1 MTLCFS
7 FLSPGPSRRL
17 SLACGPQSISPALR
31 VVKCASGYDDSVAG
45 VVACLLARS
54 RFSDAASSVS
64 SRRAW
69 RGAGHIRP
77 RFCLGG
83 RFRARLVLPSR
94 DAWLMSSA
102 DCFDD
107 LLSCLLF
114 ACYHAPSRP
123 ASRCS
128 SRRAS
133 RCAYLASDVF
143 FLCFLSHSPGHRDC
157 LICPRARLVRRL
169 VVPSRRASR
178 AAACCHVLLA

>member
-1 MTLCFS
+1 M
-7 FLSPGPSRRL
+7 
-17 SLACGPQSISPALR
+17 
-31 VVKCASGYDDSVAG
+31 AG
-45 VVACLLARS
+45 AVACLLARG
-54 RFSDAASSVS
+54 RFARVRLSSVS

-94 DAWLMSSA
+94 GAWLMSSA

-107 LLSCLLF
+107 LPSCLLF

-123 ASRCS
+123 SSRFS

-133 RCAYLASDVF
+133 RCACLTPDVF
-143 FLCFLSHSPGHRDC
+143 FLCFFSSRPLASCACLICSSCPSRSVVSSSRLVGRLGRRRGASYAC
-157 LICPRARLVRRL
+157 LICPDGVLVSSL
-169 VVPSRRASR
+169 SSRRAGRR
-178 AAACCHVLLA
+178 AGRGGEVS

>member
-1 MTLCFS
+1 MIAWRVS
-7 FLSPGPSRRL
+7 
-17 SLACGPQSISPALR
+17 SPACLP
-31 VVKCASGYDDSVAG
+31 VVD
-45 VVACLLARS
+45 
-54 RFSDAASSVS
+54 FPMS

-83 RFRARLVLPSR
+83 RFHARLVLPSR

-123 ASRCS
+123 SSRFS

-133 RCAYLASDVF
+133 RCACLTPDVF
-143 FLCFLSHSPGHRDC
+143 FLCFLSRSPVSCAC
-157 LICPRARLVRRL
+157 LICSSCPSRSVVSSSRLVGRLGRRRVVMCCLLDCPDSVL
-169 VVPSRRASR
+169 VSSLSPRRAGR
-178 AAACCHVLLA
+178 GAERDTMRFRNRFHDVFMNW

>member
-1 MTLCFS
+1 MIAWQMS
-7 FLSPGPSRRL
+7 SPDCLPVTDL
-17 SLACGPQSISPALR
+17 PMPLA
-31 VVKCASGYDDSVAG
+31 
-45 VVACLLARS
+45 
-54 RFSDAASSVS
+54 VS
-64 SRRAW
+64 SRWAW

-107 LLSCLLF
+107 LPSCLLF

-123 ASRCS
+123 SSRFS

-133 RCAYLASDVF
+133 RCACLALDVF
-143 FLCFLSHSPGHRDC
+143 FLCVFSSFAGFLSPLDLSSRSS
-157 LICPRARLVRRL
+157 RSVVSSSRLVLRL
-169 VVPSRRASR
+169 VSGGGSSCACSIAPIAFSSRPYRIVGR
-178 AAACCHVLLA
+178 DGK